1 MFAADKLQTLDMNE
15 FSQLANVNLFLD
27 NRLKAKFLYWCGWKI
42 TDIAEVLDEKERTI
56 QAWKTRDEWEKTKP
70 ENRVAQAIEARLI
83 TLIFK
88 NKKSSGD
95 MKEVDLLMRELE
107 RLARIE
113 RYRDTGKESD
123 LNPNIQNRNAV
134 AKKQKKPNT
143 FTEQEVEILITA
155 FEENLYDY
163 QWDWYRAGNQRT
175 RAILKSRQIGATY
188 YFAREA
194 FIDALKTGRNQIFLS
209 ASKAQ
214 AHIFKTY
221 IQQFA
226 FEHTGVELKGDPIII
241 GNNQANLTFLGTNA
255 RTAQGHHGNFYFDE
269 FFWTYGFNEL
279 NKVASGMAMHKKWRK
294 TYFSTPSTMA
304 HQAYAFWTGERYNKG
319 RPKDQ
324 RLNIDVSHEA
334 LKRGRLCEDK
344 LWRQIVT
351 ILDAENGG
359 CDLFDIDE
367 LRFEYSAEEF
377 ANLLM
382 CQFID
387 DGASIFP
394 LNMLQACMVD
404 SWEAWADDYKPFH
417 ARPLASRPVWV
428 GYDPAE
434 TGDSAGLVVVTPPSV
449 ANGKF
454 RILERHQ
461 FRGMDFKA
469 QAEQIRQITLR
480 YNVTY
485 IGLDTTG
492 MGTGVAQLVRQF
504 FPALTTFSYSPE
516 VKTQLVLKTLDVI
529 RNGRLEFDA
538 GHTDIAQSLM
548 SIKKTLTASQR
559 QMTFTAGRS
568 EEIGHADLAWAL
580 MHAVYNE
587 PLEGTTISNSSILEI
602 YS

>member
-1 MFAADKLQTLDMNE
+1 MNE

-304 HQAYAFWTGERYNKG
+304 HQAYAFWTGERYNRG

-324 RLNIDVSHEA
+324 RLNIDVSHDA
-334 LKRGRLCEDK
+334 LKRGRYCEDK

-404 SWEAWADDYKPFH
+404 SWEAWSEDYKPFH
-417 ARPLASRPVWV
+417 IRPLASRPVWV

-434 TGDSAGLVVVTPPSV
+434 TGDSAGLVVVAPPSV

-469 QAEQIRQITLR
+469 QAEQIRLITLR